1 MCGIVGYVGP
11 KDSAP
16 ILVEGLRKLEYRGY
30 DSAGLAVHTGRGV
43 EILRAVGKLANLD
56 AALKKNPLAGTTGI
70 GHTRWATHGRP
81 SEANAHPH
89 VAGQVAVV
97 HNGIIENHAQ
107 LRKELEASG
116 VKFQSDTDTEIVA
129 HLVDRALRSGE
140 AGRRP
145 EGHPELKA
153 GTSSLEE
160 AVRAALKQVRGAY
173 AIAVVSGGSPDEI
186 VVAKQDS
193 PLVLGVGEGESF
205 AASDIPAI
213 LAHTRDVILL
223 QDGEMAVLTKGAMK
237 ITTVADGKPVTRAS
251 KRIDW
256 SPTQAEKGGYKH
268 FMLKE
273 IHEQPRAIEDT
284 LRGRIDL
291 ANADVN
297 AAEIGV
303 TEEFAKKVG
312 RVYFVACGTSAHA
325 AMAGRYWIEAL
336 ARIPAVVEIGSEVRY
351 RDPVFLP
358 NDLVVAVSQ
367 SGETLDTLA
376 AVKTAKAAGAH
387 VVAVVNVLDSAI
399 PRVSDGALYTHA
411 GPEIGVASTK
421 CFTTQLAALLM
432 LAVYLGRRRG
442 TLPIEEAR
450 RVLDALWHVPAQMR
464 EVLARG
470 DDLKVIAKKHMR
482 ARDMLFLGR
491 GTQYPIA
498 LEGALKLKEISYIH
512 AEGYAAGEMK
522 HGPIALIDEDMPVVV
537 CCPKDHQ
544 YEKTLSNMQEVKARE
559 GQLIAVCTE
568 GDEDVRKI
576 CTGDGYNSGPPR
588 STRSQALYDQPD
600 IIEIPSA
607 ASEVLPLLTV
617 IPLQLLAYHVA
628 DLKGTDVD
636 QPRNLA
642 KTVTVE

>member
-1 MCGIVGYVGP
+1 MCGIVAYVGP
-11 KDSAP
+11 KECAS
-16 ILVEGLRKLEYRGY
+16 ILVEGLRRLEYRGY
-30 DSAGLAVHTGRGV
+30 DSAGLAILPHEPRKGV

-56 AALKKNPLAGTTGI
+56 AALKKHPLAGTTGV

-81 SEANAHPH
+81 NEANAHPH
-89 VAGQVAVV
+89 VAGKVAVV
-97 HNGIIENHAQ
+97 HNGIIENHVD
-107 LRKELEASG
+107 LRRELEAKG
-116 VKFQSDTDTEIVA
+116 IKFQSDTDTEIVA
-129 HLVDRALRSGE
+129 HLVDRAL
-140 AGRRP
+140 A
-145 EGHPELKA
+145 A
-153 GTSSLEE
+153 GTKTLSD

-173 AIAVVSGGSPDEI
+173 AIAVVSGDAPDEI
-186 VVAKQDS
+186 VVAKHDS
-193 PLVLGVGEGESF
+193 PLVLGVGDGESF
-205 AASDIPAI
+205 AASDIPAL
-213 LAHTRDVILL
+213 LAHTRDVIFLM
-223 QDGEMAVLTKGAMK
+223 DGEMAVLKKGGLV
-237 ITTVADGKPVTRAS
+237 ITQVESGEVVTRAS

-284 LRGRIDL
+284 LRGRVDL
-291 ANADVN
+291 ANADIV

-325 AMAGRYWIEAL
+325 AMAARYWVESL
-336 ARIPAVVEIGSEVRY
+336 AKIPAMVEIGSEVRY

-376 AVKTAKAAGAH
+376 AVKAAKAAGAH
-387 VVAVVNVLDSAI
+387 VVAVANVLDSAI

-442 TLPIEEAR
+442 TLPVEHAR
-450 RVLDALWHVPAQMR
+450 KVLDALWHVPAQMR
-464 EVLARG
+464 EVLAHA
-470 DDLKVIAKKHMR
+470 DDLKLIARKHLR

-537 CCPKDHQ
+537 MCPKDNN

-568 GDEDVRKI
+568 GDLDVRRI
-576 CTGDGYNSGPPR
+576 CMPDGPPR
-588 STRSQALYDQPD
+588 STGGRPSMAPHMGEPD
-600 IIEIPSA
+600 VFEIPVA
-607 ASEVLPLLTV
+607 ENEVLPLLTV
-617 IPLQLLAYHVA
+617 LPMQLLAYFMA